1 MKRLLSILLSVL
13 LLSSCGR
20 TQSNTDIPERP
31 IEEYNGQTSNF
42 PITEEQAKDM
52 RTITDGEYVL
62 LDYNSWE
69 DDNKVIVFSDE
80 LGNGTPTISVNI
92 RGEEG
97 KPIEY
102 MAANIH
108 YSLDVDN
115 KINQEAADAFNEK
128 AKEQLDD
135 MLYDYYGYSDMVS
148 HAWDAYNNFLDTA
161 KSFEGV
167 RIVFFQSYGHTV
179 AEVIATREDTSS
191 PFMLERFSLM
201 TEEWKEKSDEINI
214 NVLKSTEGY
223 TKFKSVKEI
232 ENFEVEEAV
241 IGEAKLILDFNSI
254 EYSTTMPQELAG
266 GAYKNIPM
274 GKDGYITATVSD
286 GKTEMK
292 VFMAPELADHF
303 VREAVFQFVVIP
315 AEQPVVCI
323 MRAVK

>member
-1 MKRLLSILLSVL
+1 MKKLLSILLSVL
-13 LLSSCGR
+13 LLTACGN
-20 TQSNTDIPERP
+20 TQTNTDIPTEV
-31 IEEYNGQTSNF
+31 YNGPTSNF
-42 PITEEQAKDM
+42 PITEEKAKEIQV
-52 RTITDGEYVL
+52 ITDGEYEL
-62 LDYNSWE
+62 TDYNSWE
-69 DDNKVIVFSDE
+69 DNHRVIMLSDE
-80 LGNGTPTISVNI
+80 SNPDSPRIMVDI
-92 RGEEG
+92 RGEDGE
-97 KPIEY
+97 PIEY

-148 HAWDAYNNFLDTA
+148 HAWDAYNKFLDTA

-191 PFMLERFSLM
+191 SFMLERFSLM

-232 ENFEVEEAV
+232 KNFKAEEAV

-266 GAYKNIPM
+266 GAHKNIPM
-274 GKDGYITATVSD
+274 GKDGYITATISD
-286 GKTEMK
+286 GKTDMK
-292 VFMAPELADHF
+292 VFVAPELVDRY
-303 VREAVFQFVVIP
+303 VREAVFQIAIIP
-315 AEQPVVCI
+315 AEQPVV
-323 MRAVK
+323 AVLTAIS